1 MKTEAK
7 RKLTAALLMVM
18 MLTGGIIRMPMVAHA
33 ASGDTTVYIT
43 KTGECYHANGC
54 ASLKKSKI
62 ETTLKKAVDSGLR
75 PCSKCHPVTLDADT
89 GAAVTKAAAAA
100 PAAAPASGSDPTVYL
115 TKSGKCYHADGCAS
129 LKKSKIET
137 TLSKAVAKGYTA
149 CSKCHP
155 ATQAAQTTAAKETG
169 VSKEVEALKTY
180 KGNNNEFNAYTYYM
194 NNADLQ
200 AAIGPNGD
208 ALLKHYTENG
218 KAEGRKAK

>member
-18 MLTGGIIRMPMVAHA
+18 MLTGGILRMPMIAHA

-43 KTGECYHANGC
+43 KTGECYHADGC
-54 ASLKKSKI
+54 ASLRKSKI
-62 ETTLKKAVDSGLR
+62 ATTLKSAVDNGLR
-75 PCSKCHPVTLDADT
+75 PCSKCHPGTLDADT
-89 GAAVTKAAAAA
+89 GAAVTKTAAAA
-100 PAAAPASGSDPTVYL
+100 PAAAPASSSGSDPTVYL

-155 ATQAAQTTAAKETG
+155 ATQTTAAKETD
-169 VSKEVEALKTY
+169 VSKEAEALKTY

-200 AAIGPNGD
+200 TAIGPNGD